1 MLKHHDKIERNSI
14 LLLILTIIVISIGG
28 IVEIV
33 PLFRIETTIEKVDGI
48 RPYTPLELVGAK
60 IYKREGCYGCHSQ
73 QVRVLRDEVERYG
86 HYSIAA
92 ESMYDYPFQWGS
104 KRTGPDLARLGGKYS
119 DEWHTRHLINPR
131 DVVPESIMPGYKFL
145 IDRDAVLS
153 SIGDDMNVLRKLG
166 VPYNDEMIQNAVS
179 DGMLQASTDR
189 EVEGLLKRYGKKVNI
204 RDFDSNANR
213 VTEMDALV
221 AYLQMLGTLVDFSNF
236 EPIGYH
242 KKTLKEKISN
252 QKNSSSKDESQ
263 NISENNNDKNS
274 EKNSN
279 KSLPNNQK
287 INDNNDKNINN
298 INTEMLNTNKLKND
312 KLNVEKITEEKIN
325 EEKINTN
332 QIKENKIKTNKLNYK
347 STEVN

>member
-204 RDFDSNANR
+204 RDFDSNASR

-252 QKNSSSKDESQ
+252 QENSSSKDESQ
-263 NISENNNDKNS
+263 NIIENNNVKNS